1 MKTLFSTV
9 LGLGLLASAAA
20 IAAPAPAAHG
30 DGHRTHP
37 ASTPAPQQ
45 RAQSGKAQP
54 AQPAQQPARPAQHSQ
69 AQPARQHAQP
79 AGHATSQTYRK
90 GGHLPAGQRGV
101 RMSDWRAKGL
111 HSPGRGQEWR
121 QLDGRYL
128 LIATANGLIVDILS
142 ARR

>member
-20 IAAPAPAAHG
+20 IAAPAPATHD
-30 DGHRTHP
+30 DGHRAHQT
-37 ASTPAPQQ
+37 STPAPQQ
-45 RAQSGKAQP
+45 HAQP
-54 AQPAQQPARPAQHSQ
+54 GKAQPAQQPARPAQHSQ

-79 AGHATSQTYRK
+79 ASQAYRK

-111 HSPGRGQEWR
+111 RSPGRGQEWR

>member
-30 DGHRTHP
+30 DGHRAHP

-54 AQPAQQPARPAQHSQ
+54 AQQPARPAHYTQ
-69 AQPARQHAQP
+69 AQPVRQHA
-79 AGHATSQTYRK
+79 GHGASQAYRK

-111 HSPGRGQEWR
+111 RSPGRGQEWR

-128 LIATANGLIVDILS
+128 LIASANGLIVDILS

>member
-30 DGHRTHP
+30 DGHRAHP
-37 ASTPAPQQ
+37 ASTQAPQQ
-45 RAQSGKAQP
+45 RAQSGK

-79 AGHATSQTYRK
+79 AGHATSQAYRK

-111 HSPGRGQEWR
+111 RSPGRGQEWR

-128 LIATANGLIVDILS
+128 LIASANGLIVDILS

>member
-9 LGLGLLASAAA
+9 LGLGPLASAAA

-30 DGHRTHP
+30 DGHRAHQ

-45 RAQSGKAQP
+45 HAQSGK

-79 AGHATSQTYRK
+79 AGNGASQAYRK

-111 HSPGRGQEWR
+111 RSPGRGQQWH

-128 LIATANGLIVDILS
+128 LIASANGLIVDILS

>member
-30 DGHRTHP
+30 DGHRAHP

-45 RAQSGKAQP
+45 HAQSGK

-79 AGHATSQTYRK
+79 AGHATSQAYRK

-111 HSPGRGQEWR
+111 RSPGRGQQWH

-128 LIATANGLIVDILS
+128 LIASANGLIVDILS